1 MQRVVVLGGGIA
13 GIVTA
18 THLARKLGRPN
29 AAEVLL
35 VDHNLAH
42 VWKTMLHTFAAGTA
56 NYSTESI
63 SFAPHAKRN
72 GYKFWPGDL
81 CGLDRTRKAV
91 ELGPITLPDGNS
103 QLPGRSIPYD
113 ILILAIGSHSN
124 DFETP
129 GVKEHCYFIDDVGQ
143 ALTFNAALRS
153 IIIQSMDNKMETAV
167 VIIGGGATGVE
178 LAAELTRRMDIFASY
193 LSDKAPP
200 RLRLTLIETAPKL
213 LGGFPERI
221 SQEVKDKLMQLGVDV
236 RTGTKVVGADERGV
250 ILDAGERID
259 AALCVWA
266 AGVKAPPVAAK
277 LDGLNVNRKGQ
288 IEVRPTLQT
297 REDDSVFALGDC
309 ASCLAAD
316 GKPLPTTAQVARQQA
331 VFLASS
337 LSHHLTK
344 NKPLSKFKF
353 RGMGSLVALG
363 DYAAYGSLGQHGF
376 LHGAQFK
383 GWLAKIGHASLYRM
397 HQLDLNGFVKGG
409 VGWLADDLTR
419 LARPRIGLN

>member
-1 MQRVVVLGGGIA
+1 MQRVVILGGGIA

-18 THLARKLGRPN
+18 THLARKLRRTEV
-29 AAEVLL
+29 AEVLL

-42 VWKTMLHTFAAGTA
+42 VWKPMLHTFAAGTA
-56 NYSTESI
+56 NYSTQSI
-63 SFAPHAKRN
+63 SFAPHSTRN

-81 CGLDRTRKAV
+81 CGLDRARTVV

-103 QLPGRSIPYD
+103 QLPGRSISYD
-113 ILILAIGSHSN
+113 LLILAIGSHSD

-143 ALTFNAALRS
+143 ALTFNGALRS
-153 IIIQSMDNKMETAV
+153 MIIQSMDNKPETGV

-193 LSDKAPP
+193 LSGKTPP
-200 RLRLTLIETAPKL
+200 RLRITLIETAQKL

-221 SQEVKDKLMQLGVDV
+221 SQAVKEKLIQLGVDV
-236 RTGTKVVGADERGV
+236 RTGTKVVGADECGV
-250 ILDAGERID
+250 SLDGGQRVD
-259 AALCVWA
+259 AALRVWA
-266 AGVKAPPVAAK
+266 AGVKAPPIATR
-277 LDGLNVNRKGQ
+277 LDELEVNRKGQ

-297 REDDSVFALGDC
+297 RDDDRIFALGDC
-309 ASCLAAD
+309 ASCVATD

-331 VFLASS
+331 IFLASS
-337 LSHHLTK
+337 LSDHLTK
-344 NKPLSKFKF
+344 NKPLSEF
-353 RGMGSLVALG
+353 RFRDMGSLVALG

-397 HQLDLNGFVKGG
+397 HQLDLNGLVKGG
-409 VGWLADDLTR
+409 IEWLVDDLTR